1 MPDMGLT
8 KALER
13 AAKQGAREAKVVRP
27 GQVLAE
33 EAAAR
38 AKMSPEQVAAAEALA
53 KEARGT
59 GEPRRG
65 RPPKKTAPTIEDTK
79 ASAVDADGA
88 EIVPAKIEEP
98 PQPKPL
104 VDQPLETPAS
114 SVPADNAPAAID
126 PTDKLAVQAQALDNA
141 ELKNFDLDAEHQPN
155 FDVINTT
162 DDVKALVAE
171 VSQQNAG
178 KIDEARRGTITNEQL
193 QGLAADL
200 DVRSDVV
207 SQILGR
213 ETGDVVNAETIL
225 AARQVLHASASRL
238 KQLATKVTSGE
249 ATGIER
255 VQFARQLQF
264 HNEYQTQFMGAR
276 AEAGRALNAFGIP
289 TNMDE
294 GVAHRID
301 EILQATGGNIDQMAK
316 AIEMAPDVRGVT
328 KIAKAGI
335 MRRSGRA
342 AQTLLN
348 RIFVNGV
355 LSGPLSHIT
364 NVMGNGVYQAM
375 NTAEMAIAARLGK
388 FMPGPEHVEV
398 GEAMANLRGTV
409 QATRDAF
416 RLASLTARTGRSL
429 DDIVAFERTASQVGT
444 LQHLPEL
451 DKPYLGR
458 VVKIMDAVV
467 DAPTARA
474 MGAEDEFFKTL
485 AYRGSLERQAFLNL
499 RNQVDAGVVKT
510 PDDARR
516 VVQDFMENTPE
527 AAQQEAE
534 EWARDMAFQ
543 TPLGP
548 TGQKA
553 QAFLRSVPA
562 LTLIAPF
569 IRTPVNIFKSAAS
582 RSPLALA
589 SSKFWKDVEKGG
601 RSRDMALTKFAMG
614 SATATM
620 VAQMAID
627 GEITGAGPS
636 QPEARQLWEAN
647 GRRPYSVK
655 IGDEWHSY
663 ARMEPLASVLGIVA
677 DSVEIGAYLNADTP
691 QDDLKSDDQQ
701 MNQLAGSIITGIM
714 NNTGNKTFMKGISD
728 FVELLSDP
736 SRNWNSYKNQMG
748 SSLVPYSA
756 AMRSVRNVQD
766 PLLREA
772 WTLRDKMA
780 DNVPGYSADLPPRR
794 GLFGELREKNAGS
807 ILGVMSPMPESPEK
821 GDYVVSQLQ
830 DLMQQTK
837 LVPMTMPS
845 KDVEGMRLNARE
857 YEHLIRIG
865 RRDPVFGDKTL
876 KDQIGEIMDSAEY
889 QRSTPTMRVEVIK
902 DIQSRADKIARA
914 ALESEDPEYAARI
927 EAFRAKRNSIRFD
940 Q

>member
-1 MPDMGLT
+1 MPSFGLNR
-8 KALER
+8 ALEE
-13 AAKQGAREAKVVRP
+13 AAKGAAKRANVVRP
-27 GQVLAE
+27 GQLAA
-33 EAAAR
+33 EAAA
-38 AKMSPEQVAAAEALA
+38 AKKAPVEAVVGVDAATGAEVVAPAA
-53 KEARGT
+53 
-59 GEPRRG
+59 EPRRG
-65 RPPKKTAPTIEDTK
+65 RPPKKTVVAAELPET
-79 ASAVDADGA
+79 AVVD
-88 EIVPAKIEEP
+88 EPVQPAVLDDLP
-98 PQPKPL
+98 P
-104 VDQPLETPAS
+104 ETPAS
-114 SVPADNAPAAID
+114 TVPADNAPAAVD
-126 PTDKLAVQAQALDNA
+126 PTDPLAVKAQALDEA
-141 ELKNFDLDAEHQPN
+141 QLDNFDLDADHQPN

-171 VSQQNAG
+171 VAQQNAG

-193 QGLAADL
+193 HGLASDL
-200 DVRSDVV
+200 DVRSDVIA
-207 SQILGR
+207 QILSR
-213 ETGDVVNAETIL
+213 EAGGVVNAETIL
-225 AARQVLHASASRL
+225 AARQVLTASAGRL
-238 KQLATKVTSGE
+238 KQLATKVTRGE
-249 ATGIER
+249 ATGVER

-289 TNMDE
+289 VGMDE
-294 GVAHRID
+294 GVAGRID
-301 EILQATGGNIDQMAK
+301 EILSATGGDIDQMAK
-316 AIEMAPDVRGVT
+316 MIELAPDVRGVT
-328 KIAKAGI
+328 KIAKAGLA
-335 MRRSGRA
+335 RRSGRA

-355 LSGPLSHIT
+355 LSGPLSHVT
-364 NVMGNGVYQAM
+364 NVVGNALYQTM
-375 NTAEMAIAARLGK
+375 NAAELATAARLGR
-388 FMPGPEHVEV
+388 FLGAGEHVEV
-398 GEAMANLRGTV
+398 GEAMAGLRGTV

-416 RLASLTARTGRSL
+416 RLAALTLRTGRSL

-458 VVKIMDAVV
+458 AIKVMDAVV

-474 MGAEDEFFKTL
+474 MGAEDELFKTL

-499 RNQVDAGVVKT
+499 RDQVTAGVVKT

-527 AAQQEAE
+527 SAQKEAE

-569 IRTPVNIFKSAAS
+569 IRTPVNIFKSAAA

-589 SSKFWKDVEKGG
+589 SPKFWKEVEKGG
-601 RSRDMALTKFAMG
+601 RARDLALTRFAMG
-614 SATATM
+614 SATAAM

-636 QPEARQLWEAN
+636 NPQAKQLWEAN

-655 IGDEWHSY
+655 IGDTWHSY
-663 ARMEPLASVLGIVA
+663 ARMEPLASVLGIAA
-677 DSVEIGAYLNADTP
+677 DTVEIGAYLNADTP
-691 QDDLKSDDQQ
+691 QEDLKSEDQQ
-701 MNQLAGSIITGIM
+701 MNQLAGSIIVGIM

-756 AMRSVRNVQD
+756 AMRSMRNVQD

-780 DNVPGYSADLPPRR
+780 DNVPGYSEKLPPRR
-794 GLFGELREKNAGS
+794 GIFGDLREKNSGS

-821 GDYVVSQLQ
+821 ADHVTRQLQ
-830 DLMQQTK
+830 ELMNATK
-837 LVPMTMPS
+837 LVPVTMPA
-845 KDVEGMRLNARE
+845 KDVDGMRLNARE
-857 YEHLIRIG
+857 YEHLIRLG

-876 KDQIGEIMDSAEY
+876 KEQIGEVMDSSEY
-889 QRSTPTMRVEVIK
+889 QRMTPTMQVEIIK
-902 DIQSRADKIARA
+902 DLQSRADKIAKA
-914 ALESEDPEYAARI
+914 TLEVEDAEYAARI
-927 EAFRAKRNSIRFD
+927 QAFREKRNSIRLG